1 MLKQAITLEGL
12 EVLDAIDRKG
22 SFAAAANI
30 LYKVPSA
37 ITYTVQKLEQDLGV
51 ALFSKQGRRSVLT
64 DAGKVLLEQG
74 REILEAAERL
84 TETTRQVDRGWES
97 SLNIAIDSVLGIE
110 HIYPLVKEFF
120 EIKPDIEIN
129 LYQEVLAG
137 GWEALKES
145 RVNIAIG
152 MPEKPDELSGFC
164 YAPYCQS
171 NWVFAVHSSHPLA
184 ANTLSVT
191 KEDIECHRAV
201 IVRDSSLNQA
211 KISHRLF
218 SNHPILSVQSLQ
230 DKIAAQKAGLGV
242 GYLPRT
248 SIQTDL
254 DSGEMIELLVK
265 DVETSTTHYLA
276 WRRSEKGKA
285 AKWFIEKL
293 AEFGKQDI

>member
-51 ALFSKQGRRSVLT
+51 ALFTKQGRRSVLT
-64 DAGKVLLEQG
+64 EAGKVLLKQG
-74 REILEAAERL
+74 RGILEAAERL
-84 TETTRQVDRGWES
+84 TETARQVNSGWES
-97 SLNIAIDSVLGIE
+97 SLNIAVDSVLGTE

-137 GWEALKES
+137 GWEALKEN

-164 YAPYCQS
+164 YTPYCQS
-171 NWVFAVHSSHPLA
+171 DWVFAVHSSHPLA
-184 ANTLSVT
+184 ASTSFIT

-201 IVRDSSLNQA
+201 VVRDSSLNNA
-211 KISHRLF
+211 KLSHRLF
-218 SNHPILSVQSLQ
+218 SKHPVLSVPSLQ
-230 DKIAAQKAGLGV
+230 DKIAAQKTGLGV
-242 GYLPRT
+242 GFLPRNV
-248 SIQTDL
+248 IQNEL
-254 DSGEMIELLVK
+254 ESAEMIALQVA
-265 DVETSTTHYLA
+265 DVETSGTHYLA
-276 WRRSEKGKA
+276 WRRQEKGKA

-293 AEFGKQDI
+293 QSRALA